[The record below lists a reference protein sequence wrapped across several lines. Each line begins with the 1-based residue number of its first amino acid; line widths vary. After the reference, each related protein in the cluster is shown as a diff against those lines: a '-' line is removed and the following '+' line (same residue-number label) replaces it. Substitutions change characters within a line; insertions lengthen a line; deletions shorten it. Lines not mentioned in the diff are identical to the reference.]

1 MSELISSTK
10 SSTHNY
16 VPLSRGSERLEN
28 VINVYSMD
36 GWETKSETIYN
47 RGKIFKATLTK
58 EQIVDNIKTVKI
70 KSFDSVTNKIKSITE
85 KYNGNTKKWIEEEFD
100 YDSVR
105 KTVKPINRIEA
116 TQDIG
121 SQGSVE
127 NSKVEKFYYE
137 SISKKFVLMER
148 IKTSQNIN
156 PNWINK
162 TTETI
167 DSKGN
172 VTLQAEVVYDHE
184 NNIVNKTRLEQEF
197 NSNGDIIYSTKST
210 YDANENLTG
219 TVQVNKIF
227 NSNNN
232 IISSTEDTYDAN
244 GQFTGRVKV
253 NQIFNANE
261 VIIKKEMVEETITF
275 YGATANETKYTY
287 YNGRFNDKN
296 SFTTKV
302 EKVFAPN
309 GELANSVK
317 IRQQF
322 DYYDNVILSVTE
334 GLNSVGELRYRAGE
348 GTGFVPTME
357 VFDEGL
363 KPIKT
368 SFDTVSNL
376 LMSNNIFGD
385 VNQLAD
391 SISSFPT
398 KESTPTPADNIISSQ
413 IPERHRSIVPDRRY
427 PI

>member
-1 MSELISSTK
+1 MSELIVSTK

-28 VINVYSMD
+28 VINDYSMD
-36 GWETKSETIYN
+36 GWEIKSETIYN
-47 RGKIFKATLTK
+47 RERIFKATLTK
-58 EQIVDNIKTVKI
+58 EQIVDNIKTVEI

-85 KYNGNTKKWIEEEFD
+85 EYNGNTKKWIEEEFD

-148 IKTSQNIN
+148 VKTSQNIN

-172 VTLQAEVVYDHE
+172 VTLQVEVVYDHE

-197 NSNGDIIYSTKST
+197 NSNGDIIYSTKNT
-210 YDANENLTG
+210 YDAN
-219 TVQVNKIF
+219 
-227 NSNNN
+227 
-232 IISSTEDTYDAN
+232 D
-244 GQFTGRVKV
+244 QFTGRVKV

-261 VIIKKEMVEETITF
+261 VIIKKEMVEENITF

-317 IRQQF
+317 IRQRF
-322 DYYDNVILSVTE
+322 DYYDNVIRSVTE

-398 KESTPTPADNIISSQ
+398 KESTPAPVDNIISSQ